1 MNIENELKKDGI
13 KVIKQLDVL
22 STTLVAK
29 FVAEKF
35 IAFFPFSHF
44 NYADLFCTIASLNMY
59 IADIPEGMSEANY
72 FYKNSSIYF
81 KQGLSI

>member
-35 IAFFPFSHF
+35 IAFF
-44 NYADLFCTIASLNMY
+44 SL
-59 IADIPEGMSEANY
+59 
-72 FYKNSSIYF
+72 
-81 KQGLSI
+81 